1 VTIPFSSKVR
11 SKEILDLLPIAF
23 YFNSWEL
30 FNQIINMLVATL
42 IVFKDRPTL
51 LYLFWMILKYYAGE
65 NHYNNFGHLM
75 HSVGS
80 TFEQN
85 NEYNRAQLFYF
96 NALQWAMVQKEVE
109 VV

>member
-1 VTIPFSSKVR
+1 
-11 SKEILDLLPIAF
+11 
-23 YFNSWEL
+23 
-30 FNQIINMLVATL
+30 
-42 IVFKDRPTL
+42 
-51 LYLFWMILKYYAGE
+51 MILKYYAGE